1 MSVSTL
7 VPKTRISPADSALE
21 SATAE
26 ERVEWALSNLPG
38 RFVLSSSFG
47 IQSAVLLHLATR
59 VRPDLPVLLVDTGY
73 LFPETYQFVETL
85 RDRLDLNLKV
95 VSSQWTPARLEAVHG
110 RLWEQGADGIER
122 YNQLM
127 KVAPMEQT
135 LDDLEVGT
143 WFAGLRRQQ
152 SSSREDRP
160 VVEQRPDGR
169 YKVYPLIDWTNR
181 DIHQYLV
188 KHDLPYHP
196 LWEEGYVSVGD
207 WHTSRP
213 LTPGMTEEETRFFG
227 LKRECGLHV

>member
-1 MSVSTL
+1 MSVSSL
-7 VPKTRISPADSALE
+7 ASKNHELDAIPALE
-21 SATAE
+21 AASAE
-26 ERVEWALSNLPG
+26 ERVEWALANLPG
-38 RFVLSSSFG
+38 HFVLSSSFG

-73 LFPETYQFVETL
+73 LFPETYQFVEAL

-95 VSSQWTPARLEAVHG
+95 VSSQWTPARLEAVYG
-110 RLWEQGADGIER
+110 RLWEQGVDGIER

-127 KVAPMEQT
+127 KVTPMEKA
-135 LDDLEVGT
+135 LDDLQVGT

-152 SSSREDRP
+152 ASSREDRS
-160 VVEQRPDGR
+160 VVEQRADGR

-181 DIHQYLV
+181 DIHKYLV

-196 LWEEGYVSVGD
+196 LWEQGYVSVGD

-213 LTPGMTEEETRFFG
+213 LEPGMSEEETRFFG

>member
-7 VPKTRISPADSALE
+7 VPKSRISSADSALE

-26 ERVEWALSNLPG
+26 ERVEWALANLPG

-47 IQSAVLLHLATR
+47 IQSAVLLHLATQ
-59 VRPDLPVLLVDTGY
+59 VRSDLPVLLVDTSY

-95 VSSQWTPARLEAVHG
+95 VSSHWTPARLEAVHG

-127 KVAPMEQT
+127 KVAPMEQA
-135 LDDLEVGT
+135 LDELEVGT
-143 WFAGLRRQQ
+143 WFAGLRREQ
-152 SSSREDRP
+152 SSSREHRP
-160 VVEQRPDGR
+160 VVEQRDDGR
-169 YKVYPLIDWTNR
+169 YKVYPLIDWHNR

-188 KHDLPYHP
+188 KHNLPYHP